1 MENLFGMKVILLKP
15 VQLPMLLLILLKF
28 IMAAKEGK
36 IHVLEFNASSEYTL
50 DKRRVISINGYN
62 ATFGPEIRVK
72 SGDTLNL
79 KLTNWICSEEEAS
92 KDSDV
97 WKDYCSTALHFHGV
111 VPLANEFD
119 GIPGLTQP
127 TIGYGESYWYN
138 FTIDQSTCGTFWYH
152 SHSSVQYGDGMR
164 GVLIIECDDY
174 DNHVANTIN
183 SVRDIETLDDGVVTM
198 KKDKRTKELTDYE
211 VQEKIITL
219 SDWYTNWNLDILNDK
234 VLSST
239 GGTDPKFDGSL
250 INGKPS
256 DGEAIKIGFNT
267 KYLLLRIVNSG
278 MSGTQVFHLDG
289 FQLIVLEA
297 DGIMIKPF
305 IVQTINLAVGQRYTI
320 LVKLKSDTSFVRMIN
335 GCNKM
340 MGYITKQRWF
350 YKEGAHLDLPK
361 NPNDVSIEHLP
372 GFTKAELY
380 RVIEPTQEENKRLR
394 TKADPVAVFE
404 FDYAY
409 YKDEST
415 KQKYGTG
422 MYKVNERTFSEY
434 VKDPVRF
441 GFNETYDIVINSL
454 DHMRHPWHMHGH
466 HFQIIS
472 LGNKGDGPFHKDVQE
487 GKAWSRYQND
497 LRHLART
504 GKAPMVRDSI
514 NIAGNSYAVL
524 RINTEMP
531 GKWLLHCHVEWHMM
545 KGLGIVF
552 EVPTTTEDSTKQATT
567 AVLSYPTKEPDLN
580 TVVHPAA
587 LEQNKSK
594 VIAVY
599 ILIMCA
605 VDAIFYWLLM

>member
-1 MENLFGMKVILLKP
+1 
-15 VQLPMLLLILLKF
+15 
-28 IMAAKEGK
+28 MAAKEGK

-127 TIGYGESYWYN
+127 TIGYGE
-138 FTIDQSTCGTFWYH
+138 I
-152 SHSSVQYGDGMR
+152 QYGDGMR

-320 LVKLKSDTSFVRMIN
+320 
-335 GCNKM
+335 
-340 MGYITKQRWF
+340 
-350 YKEGAHLDLPK
+350 
-361 NPNDVSIEHLP
+361 
-372 GFTKAELY
+372 
-380 RVIEPTQEENKRLR
+380 
-394 TKADPVAVFE
+394 
-404 FDYAY
+404 
-409 YKDEST
+409 
-415 KQKYGTG
+415 
-422 MYKVNERTFSEY
+422 
-434 VKDPVRF
+434 
-441 GFNETYDIVINSL
+441 
-454 DHMRHPWHMHGH
+454 
-466 HFQIIS
+466 
-472 LGNKGDGPFHKDVQE
+472 
-487 GKAWSRYQND
+487 WSN
-497 LRHLART
+497 
-504 GKAPMVRDSI
+504 
-514 NIAGNSYAVL
+514 
-524 RINTEMP
+524 
-531 GKWLLHCHVEWHMM
+531 
-545 KGLGIVF
+545 
-552 EVPTTTEDSTKQATT
+552 
-567 AVLSYPTKEPDLN
+567 
-580 TVVHPAA
+580 
-587 LEQNKSK
+587 
-594 VIAVY
+594 
-599 ILIMCA
+599 
-605 VDAIFYWLLM
+605 